1 MTERITVAVLGA
13 AGRMGSQAVTAI
25 EQAPDLQLVAALGS
39 GDSLEQL
46 IEAAEQFDAAAGAA
60 KTLQF
65 KLARAA
71 SGRTPRI
78 DSSAEAFVAGHT
90 AGMRVVREALG
101 LGE

>member
-1 MTERITVAVLGA
+1 MAASLPDTIT
-13 AGRMGSQAVTAI
+13 T
-25 EQAPDLQLVAALGS
+25 
-39 GDSLEQL
+39 
-46 IEAAEQFDAAAGAA
+46 
-60 KTLQF
+60 
-65 KLARAA
+65 AA

>member
-1 MTERITVAVLGA
+1 MRLVSGMDVLWRGAGSSQVGSDPRCAVVLEGLSSA
-13 AGRMGSQAVTAI
+13 
-25 EQAPDLQLVAALGS
+25 EQ
-39 GDSLEQL
+39 QL

-90 AGMRVVREALG
+90 AGMRAVREALG

>member
-1 MTERITVAVLGA
+1 MIGLRAPGDLLRAEVA
-13 AGRMGSQAVTAI
+13 AGSPLGLQAKEVMARGGRVI
-25 EQAPDLQLVAALGS
+25 LVS
-39 GDSLEQL
+39 D
-46 IEAAEQFDAAAGAA
+46 AAGAA
-60 KTLQF
+60 KALQF

-90 AGMRVVREALG
+90 AGMRAVREALG

>member
-1 MTERITVAVLGA
+1 MEYFHQYSFATTRQAGLTSGLAAHACRYLSRGA
-13 AGRMGSQAVTAI
+13 QEWPSDVDA
-25 EQAPDLQLVAALGS
+25 
-39 GDSLEQL
+39 EQL

-90 AGMRVVREALG
+90 AGMRAVREALG